1 LNWLLNRFDA
11 TLAMERERYRNWN
24 PEAKLKES
32 TFRLDPRPVINA
44 AEEASVVVSFAWDL
58 ANFRARLA

>member
-1 LNWLLNRFDA
+1 
-11 TLAMERERYRNWN
+11 MERERYRNWN

-32 TFRLDPRPVINA
+32 TFRLDPRLVINA